1 MEIIYKNIN
10 DLIPYANNT
19 RTHSEE
25 QVNQIASS
33 IKEFG
38 FTNPLLIDEEDGIIA
53 GHGRLMGAMKLNM
66 DEVPCI
72 VLSNLI
78 EASINTFVGFL
89 VSILLA
95 YTVLPL
101 YGMEQSLNY
110 SLQITLIFTVASIL
124 RNYFIRRAFNMAI
137 VWIDEEGQDKPQEV
151 STNGKTK

>member
-1 MEIIYKNIN
+1 MQ
-10 DLIPYANNT
+10 T
-19 RTHSEE
+19 R
-25 QVNQIASS
+25 NQS
-33 IKEFG
+33 
-38 FTNPLLIDEEDGIIA
+38 
-53 GHGRLMGAMKLNM
+53 
-66 DEVPCI
+66 
-72 VLSNLI
+72 LI